1 MIDQTEISDPTA
13 NKRPDLPGEDIA
25 TRTARMIRVDHAG
38 ELAAHRIY
46 QGQLAVL
53 EARGDR
59 ETATLIREM
68 ADHEIAHLDK
78 FNDLVIARNVRPTS
92 LRPLWDVAG
101 FGLGVASALL
111 GKNAAMACT
120 AAVEEVIDAHY
131 GAQEKALGTDD
142 PELSGVISEFRA
154 DECAHRDIAL
164 ANGAEA
170 APAYGPLSAA
180 IKAGCRIAIK
190 LSERF

>member
-1 MIDQTEISDPTA
+1 MSDPADTH
-13 NKRPDLPGEDIA
+13 RPDLPGEDLVR
-25 TRTARMIRVDHAG
+25 RTARMIRVDHAG

-46 QGQLAVL
+46 RGQLAVL
-53 EARGDR
+53 EARGDH
-59 ETATLIREM
+59 ETAALIREM
-68 ADHEIAHLDK
+68 ADHETAHLDR
-78 FNDLVIARNVRPTS
+78 FDELVVARNVRPTA

-142 PELSGVISEFRA
+142 PELSAVISEFRA

-170 APAYGPLSAA
+170 APAFGPLSAA
-180 IKAGCRIAIK
+180 IKTGCRIAIK

>member
-1 MIDQTEISDPTA
+1 MNEPPDTT
-13 NKRPDLPGEDIA
+13 RPELPGEDMA

-46 QGQLAVL
+46 QGQLAIL
-53 EARGDR
+53 SARGDS
-59 ETATLIREM
+59 ETAALIREM
-68 ADHEIAHLDK
+68 VDHETAHLDK
-78 FNDLVIARNVRPTS
+78 FDELIRARHVRPTA
-92 LRPLWDVAG
+92 LRPLWNVAG

-120 AAVEEVIDAHY
+120 AAVEEVIDTHY
-131 GAQEKALGTDD
+131 SAQEKALGEDD
-142 PELSGVISEFRA
+142 PELSDIIAEFRA
-154 DECAHRDIAL
+154 EECAHRDTAL

-180 IKAGCRIAIK
+180 IKTGCRIAIK